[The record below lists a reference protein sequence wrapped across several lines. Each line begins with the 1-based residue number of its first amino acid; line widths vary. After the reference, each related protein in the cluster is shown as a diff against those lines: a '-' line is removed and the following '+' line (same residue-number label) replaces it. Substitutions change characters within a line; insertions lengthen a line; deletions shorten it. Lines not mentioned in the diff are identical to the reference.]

1 MLKSFPLHNVP
12 RSMNLEPTNQDILDV
27 LQSFAGSVDDR
38 FVELKDDIS
47 DIKADVAVLKT
58 DVAVLKTDVAVLKTD
73 VSALKTDMVG
83 VKATMV
89 TKEYL
94 DDKMFDL
101 RGDLVSLVR
110 KEDRKLVAVVD
121 ELVKRDVFDHA
132 TAHRIFELEP
142 FAK

>member
-1 MLKSFPLHNVP
+1 MSN
-12 RSMNLEPTNQDILDV
+12 EPTNQDILDV

-47 DIKADVAVLKT
+47 DIKA

-110 KEDRKLVAVVD
+110 KEDRKLATVVH
-121 ELVKRDVFDHA
+121 ELVKRDVFDDA
-132 TAHRIFELEP
+132 TERRIFELEP

>member
-1 MLKSFPLHNVP
+1 MIFYTPCGSLFGISSIH
-12 RSMNLEPTNQDILDV
+12 MNNEPTNQDILDV
-27 LQSFAGSVDDR
+27 LQAFAGSVDHR
-38 FVELKDDIS
+38 FESIEQRFEKIDQRFEKIDLRFNKIDQRFDKIES
-47 DIKADVAVLKT
+47 N
-58 DVAVLKTDVAVLKTD
+58 
-73 VSALKTDMVG
+73 VSTI
-83 VKATMV
+83 KATMV

-110 KEDRKLVAVVD
+110 KEDRKLAAVVD
-121 ELVKRDVFDHA
+121 ELVKRDVFDDA